1 MSMSQ
6 VNLEFVDDV
15 AVVTT
20 INPPAELFDLG
31 QIAGLVEALRKAT
44 ETGARAMVIKSGSP
58 IFSGGADVNLFLDKD
73 QEAAREFLAEAMD
86 VIWAIEDAPFPV
98 IAAVNGLCYAAG
110 LEIALACDFMYAA
123 DDAVFS
129 QVEALI
135 GVTTFLGGA
144 YRLAERCG
152 PGIAREIVYTAGEY
166 SAEQFAQWN
175 IVNRVV
181 PAADLHYEA
190 IAVAKTIARGPAL
203 AHSLTKRMVRHAL
216 THDSRSADGFVL
228 DEATSLFETRDMQ
241 NAVGYLIEH
250 GSRRFRSQHHEID
263 FQGR

>member
-1 MSMSQ
+1 MSQ

-20 INPPAELFDLG
+20 LNPPAELFDHG
-31 QIAGLVEALRKAT
+31 QIAGLLDAVAQAT
-44 ETGARAMVIKSGSP
+44 EKGARAMVIRSESP
-58 IFSGGADVNLFLDKD
+58 IFSGGADVSLFLNKD
-73 QEAAREFLAEAMD
+73 RKAAREFLSEAME

-98 IAAVNGLCYAAG
+98 VAAVNGLCYAAG
-110 LEIALACDFMYAA
+110 LELALACDFIYAA

-152 PGIAREIVYTAGEY
+152 PGIAREIVYTASDY

-181 PAADLHYEA
+181 PHAELHEAALE
-190 IAVAKTIARGPAL
+190 VARRIARGPAV
-203 AHSLTKRMVRHAL
+203 AHGLTKRMIRHAL

-228 DEATSLFETRDMQ
+228 DEATVVFETRDMQ
-241 NAVGYLIEH
+241 NAVGALI
-250 GSRRFRSQHHEID
+250 GQGARKFRANHHEIV
-263 FQGR
+263 FEGR